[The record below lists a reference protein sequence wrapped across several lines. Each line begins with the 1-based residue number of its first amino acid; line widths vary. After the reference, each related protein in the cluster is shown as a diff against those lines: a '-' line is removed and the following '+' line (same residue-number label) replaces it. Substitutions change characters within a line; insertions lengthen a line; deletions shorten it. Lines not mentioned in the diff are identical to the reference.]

1 MMSNLYE
8 LAARAKA
15 ASGRLQLYDADMKN
29 RGLAAIADALEAR
42 SGEILL
48 ANKADVEEAEKNG
61 TRASLIDRLTLT
73 NQRIDGIAN
82 SVREV
87 IALPDPV
94 GEVLEEFTRPNGIT
108 IKKVRVPL
116 GVVGI
121 IYEARPN
128 VTVDSSVL
136 CFKSGNVAFLRGGK
150 EAFHSNMAL
159 MSIMRDALEVAGLDP
174 DCLILLDDTTRETA
188 QEMMRLR
195 GYIDVLI
202 PRGGAGLIR
211 SVMESANIPVIETGT
226 GNCHIYV
233 DKSAD
238 ISMAAALLLN
248 GKCSRPSVCNALETV
263 LVHREVAKKFLPLAK
278 AKLDECHVE
287 WRGDPATRA
296 IIEGVNAATEQDYID
311 EFGDFILA
319 AKIVDSLDEAI
330 AHVSKYTTHHSECIV
345 TSDPEAAKRFTSEI
359 DAAAVYVNVSTRFT
373 DGGEFGLGAEI
384 GISTQKMHAR
394 GPMGLRELTSCK
406 YIVTGDGQIR

>member
-1 MMSNLYE
+1 MSDLYE
-8 LAARAKA
+8 LAAKAKA
-15 ASGRLQLYDADMKN
+15 ASSRLQLYDTEQKN
-29 RGLAAIADALEAR
+29 RGLSAIADALQTR
-42 SGEILL
+42 CDEILL
-48 ANKADVEEAEKNG
+48 ANKVDIEAAKKNG
-61 TRASLIDRLTLT
+61 IRSALIDRLTLT
-73 NQRIDGIAN
+73 KQRIDSIAG

-87 IALPDPV
+87 IGLPDHV
-94 GEVLEEFTRPNGIT
+94 GAVMEDFTRPNGIR
-108 IKKVRVPL
+108 IRKVRVPF

-128 VTVDSSVL
+128 VTVDASVL

-150 EAFHSNMAL
+150 EAFHSNITL
-159 MSIMRDALEVAGLDP
+159 MDIMRDAIEGVGLDP
-174 DCLILLDDTTRETA
+174 DCLILLDDTSHETA
-188 QEMMRLR
+188 QKMMRLR

-211 SVMESANIPVIETGT
+211 SVMESANIPVIETGI

-238 ISMAAALLLN
+238 ISMAVELLFN

-263 LVHREVAKKFLPLAK
+263 LVHKEVAEQFLPLAK
-278 AKLDECHVE
+278 AKLDETCVE
-287 WRGDPATRA
+287 WRGDAQTRA
-296 IIEGVNAATEQDYID
+296 ILKDVNAATEQDYID
-311 EFGDFILA
+311 EFGDYILA
-319 AKIVDSLDEAI
+319 AKVVDGLDEAI
-330 AHVSKYTTHHSECIV
+330 AHISKYTTHHSECIV
-345 TSDPEAAKRFTSEI
+345 TADPKAAERFLAEI

-406 YIVTGDGQIR
+406 YIVTGNGQTR